1 MLIIKTDK
9 IALTLKLINRID
21 IKKNLTILIININK
35 INQLIIK
42 ISLKFKK
49 LISLKIIKFMT
60 KIMKNTKMNI
70 IKISRCK
77 NKKKIINIK
86 NNQLNKN
93 FIYYNN
99 NNNNNNSNNKLMAM
113 LVNMVMF
120 KKEIMIFLEI
130 ITSQF
135 LKADNNLK

>member
-42 ISLKFKK
+42 ISLKFKI

-99 NNNNNNSNNKLMAM
+99 NNNSNNRLMAM

-130 ITSQF
+130 ITSQY

>member
-1 MLIIKTDK
+1 MLFIKTDK

-42 ISLKFKK
+42 ISLKFKI

-70 IKISRCK
+70 IKISRSK

-99 NNNNNNSNNKLMAM
+99 NNNNNSSSNRLMAM

-135 LKADNNLK
+135 LKADNNQK

>member
-1 MLIIKTDK
+1 
-9 IALTLKLINRID
+9 
-21 IKKNLTILIININK
+21 
-35 INQLIIK
+35 
-42 ISLKFKK
+42 
-49 LISLKIIKFMT
+49 
-60 KIMKNTKMNI
+60 MNI

-99 NNNNNNSNNKLMAM
+99 NNSSNRLMAM

-135 LKADNNLK
+135 LKADNNQK

>member
-1 MLIIKTDK
+1 MLFIKTDK

-42 ISLKFKK
+42 ISLKFKI

-99 NNNNNNSNNKLMAM
+99 NNSSNRLMAM

-135 LKADNNLK
+135 LKADNNQK